1 MTRPSHLHVVGDGDR
16 VARTDLKAVAGA
28 FDPARLLQARRLAGL
43 TKRAVAVHL
52 GISPAA
58 VGQWETGATTPRV
71 DHLERLAELLDVS
84 ATFLTAGRPYARLD
98 PASAH
103 FRSLRSTPARERDKA
118 IAFTEQVWELAYALE
133 KRVKLPPVDVPG
145 FAGGEVQHEDFPTD
159 PREAARALR
168 KAWNLGTGPIPRM
181 VRCMENHGI
190 VVTLAPFA
198 GAATPTVDAFSTS
211 RLPRPVVVLT
221 PDRAQD
227 VSRHRFTAA
236 HELGH
241 LLLHAETAP
250 GDPAQE
256 KEADMFAAEFLT
268 PGEVIVPELPP
279 RMDLHAL
286 DRLGTAWGVSVESLV
301 YRCREVEAISEAT
314 YRRTFVRLNQL
325 RKVGLFRPEPVHGY
339 PGEIPVLLPR
349 AFDMAVQHGLTMSD
363 LARELHISARRI
375 RMLLGEGDSRPV
387 LQTT

>member
-1 MTRPSHLHVVGDGDR
+1 MTPPRHLHLVGESPPTPDLR
-16 VARTDLKAVAGA
+16 EVAQA

-43 TKRAVAVHL
+43 TKRALSAQL

-58 VGQWETGATTPRV
+58 VGQWETGSTTPRL
-71 DHLERLAELLDVS
+71 DHLDLLARLLDVP

-98 PASAH
+98 PTSAH

-133 KRVKLPPVDVPG
+133 KRVQLPPVDLPG
-145 FAGGEVQHEDFPTD
+145 FSGGEVQHENFPTD

-168 KAWNLGTGPIPRM
+168 KHWRLGSGPIPRM
-181 VRCMENHGI
+181 VRVMENHGI

-211 RLPRPVVVLT
+211 HLPRPVVVLT

-227 VSRHRFTAA
+227 VYRHRFTAA

-241 LLLHAETAP
+241 LLLHAETTP
-250 GDPAQE
+250 GDLAQE
-256 KEADMFAAEFLT
+256 KEADMFAAELLT
-268 PGEVIVPELPP
+268 PGKVIVPELPP

-286 DRLGTAWGVSVESLV
+286 DRIGTAWGVSVESLV
-301 YRCREVEAISEAT
+301 YRCHEVGTISEAT

-325 RKVGLFRPEPVHGY
+325 RKAGLFRPEPVTGY
-339 PGEIPVLLPR
+339 AGEIPVLLSR
-349 AFDMAVQHGLTMSD
+349 AFAVASDHGFTMNDLTN
-363 LARELHISARRI
+363 ELHMSTKRI
-375 RMLLGEGDSRPV
+375 RLLLGDSDPRPQ
-387 LQTT
+387 LNAL

>member
-1 MTRPSHLHVVGDGDR
+1 MTRATHLTLVGRQDETTDIKT
-16 VARTDLKAVAGA
+16 VADA

-43 TKRAVAVHL
+43 TKRAVALHL

-58 VGQWETGATTPRV
+58 VGQWETGATTPRI
-71 DHLERLAELLDVS
+71 DHLERLADLLDVP

-98 PASAH
+98 PTSAH

-133 KRVKLPPVDVPG
+133 KRVQLPPVDVPG
-145 FAGGEVQHEDFPTD
+145 FAGGEVQHENFPTD

-181 VRCMENHGI
+181 VRLMENHGI

-211 RLPRPVVVLT
+211 RLPRPVVVMT
-221 PDRAQD
+221 PDRARD
-227 VSRHRFTAA
+227 VYRHRFTAA

-250 GDPAQE
+250 GDLAQE
-256 KEADMFAAEFLT
+256 KEADMFAAELLT
-268 PGEVIVPELPP
+268 PGEVIVPALPP

-286 DRLGTAWGVSVESLV
+286 DRLGAAWGVSVESLV

-325 RKVGLFRPEPVHGY
+325 RKVGLFRPEPITGY
-339 PGEIPVLLPR
+339 PGELPILLSR
-349 AFDMAVQHGLTMSD
+349 AFDVATQHGLTMSE
-363 LARELHISARRI
+363 LTSELHLSARRV
-375 RMLLGEGDSRPV
+375 RMLLSESDTRPT
-387 LQTT
+387 LHAT